1 MNGRGLTAGLPVA
14 ALVLGIVLAL
24 TAGCGGGTD
33 AEGRTQ
39 GPGGMEAVLLGE
51 RDVALVTRGLLEEGV
66 TITGTLDPWR
76 RLDVKTQVAGTL
88 ERLGPDRGES
98 VRENTVLAVIDAEG
112 IQSQAASAKAAVA
125 AAAAGVALAERQLES
140 ARTLYEAGALSE
152 IEYEQA
158 KTQVEAAQAQLS
170 AARAGETVASEQA
183 GNTVVRAPIDGIV
196 SARQVE
202 VGETVDRNQPIYT
215 LVDTRQLELVGQVP
229 VSDAIRL
236 RVGQDVVFSID
247 AIAGRTF
254 RGSVARIEPTADP
267 GTRQVGV
274 YLRMPNPDGLV
285 GGLFATGRVL
295 SGAVAD
301 ALLVPLAAVRGETG
315 NDYVFV
321 VEDGRIVRRP
331 VSVTGRDEARGVAG
345 VEGPLREGDLVLVA
359 PGASI
364 EEGLEVRMTDRPVGS
379 GAITDSSEVQAG

>member
-39 GPGGMEAVLLGE
+39 GLGGMEAVLLGE